1 MKWQMQVTM
10 EMVKQEMS
18 ILEGVEKPGAGVDDY
33 VASLQKILRRK
44 ARIVEGLRRRLAR
57 FKKHLDAEE
66 TLTESF
72 KRR

>member
-1 MKWQMQVTM
+1 M

-44 ARIVEGLRRRLAR
+44 ARIVEGLRRGL
-57 FKKHLDAEE
+57 
-66 TLTESF
+66 
-72 KRR
+72 